1 MVLSQEVSPKPWP
14 PEAPLSTLALLHVP
28 TAAVVAPCPL
38 TGIVPVSP
46 APAASLSPGQGS
58 LCGPSS
64 GSAFH
69 ASGKR
74 GFLRPLLPSLPL
86 SQHAGCSHKGG
97 SICVVWREAAWH
109 RFWTPPSPDTF
120 PTSPVLLFLCVV
132 ESKTSLQA
140 WLIFRRLHSQR
151 HPFTS
156 QNKRTPNGPDLSL
169 QGPMWGPCIEQSTG
183 WKQGRKEFVCAC
195 LADCPCLGLEFI

>member
-1 MVLSQEVSPKPWP
+1 MATRSPSQHAGTALCPHCSRGGTLPTHRHRARVPSPSCQPVTGAGVPLWP
-14 PEAPLSTLALLHVP
+14 LQRVWHSMPVAREA
-28 TAAVVAPCPL
+28 
-38 TGIVPVSP
+38 
-46 APAASLSPGQGS
+46 
-58 LCGPSS
+58 
-64 GSAFH
+64 
-69 ASGKR
+69 
-74 GFLRPLLPSLPL
+74 FLRPLLPSLPL

-132 ESKTSLQA
+132 VSKTSLQA

-169 QGPMWGPCIEQSTG
+169 QGPMWGPCIEQSAG